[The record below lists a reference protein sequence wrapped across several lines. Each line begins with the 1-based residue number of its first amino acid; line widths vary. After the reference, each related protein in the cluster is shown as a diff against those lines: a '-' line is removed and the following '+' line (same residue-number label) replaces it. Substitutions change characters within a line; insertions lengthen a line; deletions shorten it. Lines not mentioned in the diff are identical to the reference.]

1 MEKCFKQM
9 YAQHQSHEETSGS
22 KWNMVMEKCFKQM
35 YAQHQSHENRCP
47 KMKCMDVPLI

>member
-1 MEKCFKQM
+1 
-9 YAQHQSHEETSGS
+9 
-22 KWNMVMEKCFKQM
+22 MVMEKCFKQM